1 MKKFLMSLC
10 AMLAMAG
17 NTFADDTFSVD
28 DILQPNT
35 ASAPLVVRFSL
46 DAGSDCSGY
55 NFWVQLPEKLEF
67 VVDDLGIPVF
77 TAGDSYTGTPSIT
90 PNIDGGYLKVGCLTA
105 NTTPLNKQ
113 EGILVSFLVK
123 VKNGATV
130 TVGETLTGYLKE
142 GVISSEG
149 GQTHSVANSNFTI
162 TITDKVVLDENSPMV
177 PEATSGNVNVL
188 VRRTIYAN
196 QWSTICL
203 PFPMPVEK
211 LKAAFG
217 DGYQLY
223 YISGY
228 EKETD
233 TNGKVTSIT
242 INFTKREL
250 ALQVNRPYII
260 KIDKDEDITEFV
272 VNEVKINPSD
282 GYHTAVIESDDD
294 TGEDVEICSMT
305 GNLKAGKT
313 VPAKSLFLS
322 EDKFWYSTGMTK
334 MKAFRAYF
342 TLNDV
347 LDAYNQNTDAPV
359 FVNIGG
365 ETTRLD
371 QLNIDNDD
379 DNYYTLDGRAVK
391 TPGKGVYIR
400 RGKKIIIK

>member
-1 MKKFLMSLC
+1 MSLC
-10 AMLAMAG
+10 AMLAMASS
-17 NTFADDTFSVD
+17 TFATDTFSVD
-28 DILQPNT
+28 AVSLSNIS
-35 ASAPLVVRFSL
+35 SAPLVVRFSL

-55 NFWVQLPEKLEF
+55 QFWIQLPEELEF
-67 VVDDLGIPVF
+67 VVDDLDIPVY
-77 TAGDSYTGTPSIT
+77 AVGDSYKGNPSIT
-90 PNIDGGYLKVGCLTA
+90 PNIDGGYMKVAAYTAGSVPLT
-105 NTTPLNKQ
+105 KQ
-113 EGILVSFLVK
+113 EGILVSFMVK
-123 VKNGATV
+123 VKSGATV
-130 TVGETLTGYLKE
+130 TVGQTLTGHLTE
-142 GVISSEG
+142 GAISNEG
-149 GQTHSVANSNFTI
+149 GQTHSVADSDFTI
-162 TITDKVVLDENSPMV
+162 TITDKVVLDENYLMV

-188 VRRTIYAN
+188 VKRTIYAN

-203 PFPMPVEK
+203 PFAMTVEK
-211 LKAAFG
+211 LQAAFG
-217 DGYQLY
+217 DEYQLY

-242 INFTKREL
+242 INFTKREA

-272 VNEVKINPSD
+272 VNAVKINPTD
-282 GYHTAVIESDDD
+282 GYHTAVLESDDD

-322 EDKFWYSTGMTK
+322 EDKFWYSTGLTK

-347 LDAYNQNTDAPV
+347 LDAYNQNSDAPV
-359 FVNIGG
+359 FINIGG

-371 QLNIDNDD
+371 QLNIDYDD

-391 TPGKGVYIR
+391 TPGKGVYIH

>member
-1 MKKFLMSLC
+1 MSLC

-17 NTFADDTFSVD
+17 STFADDTFTVD

-55 NFWVQLPEKLEF
+55 DFWIQLPEQLEF
-67 VVDDLGIPVF
+67 VVDNLGIPVF

-90 PNIDGGYLKVGCLTA
+90 PNLDGGYLKVACLTA

-113 EGILVSFLVK
+113 EGILVSFMVK

-130 TVGETLTGYLKE
+130 TVGQELTGHLIE
-142 GVISSEG
+142 GVISSEA

-162 TITDKVVLDENSPMV
+162 TITDKYVLDENSPVV
-177 PEATSGNVNVL
+177 PEATSGKVNVL
-188 VRRTIYAN
+188 VKRTILAN
-196 QWSTICL
+196 QWNTICL
-203 PFPMPVEK
+203 PFPMTVEK
-211 LKAAFG
+211 LEEVFG
-217 DGYQLY
+217 TEYQLY

-242 INFTKREL
+242 INFSKREAAAL
-250 ALQVNRPYII
+250 ANRSYII
-260 KIDKDEDITEFV
+260 MIDEDMTEFA
-272 VNEVKINPSD
+272 VNDVKITPTDS
-282 GYHTAVIESDDD
+282 YHTAVMELDDD
-294 TGEDVEICSMT
+294 TGEEVEVCSMI
-305 GNLKAGKT
+305 GNLKAGTT
-313 VPAKSLFLS
+313 VPAQSLFLS
-322 EDKFWYSTGMTK
+322 EDKFWYSTGKTR

-347 LDAYNQNTDAPV
+347 LDAYNQNSDAPV
-359 FVNIGG
+359 FINIGG
-365 ETTRLD
+365 ETTRLE
-371 QLNIDNDD
+371 QLNIDYDD

-391 TPGKGVYIR
+391 TPGKGVYIH